1 MMTRQKGRLG
11 KQQRQMAG
19 KAGDSFAQSS
29 LQVPLHNNHDGDDYH
44 DHGNHDHYHDHDD
57 YHDHGNHNHYHNH
70 YHDDDESGFT
80 GDVSVVGGSRAT

>member
-29 LQVPLHNNHDGDDYH
+29 LQVPLHTNHDGDDYH
-44 DHGNHDHYHDHDD
+44 DHGDHDHYH
-57 YHDHGNHNHYHNH
+57 YHDNGDHNHYHNQ